1 MNKAGALA
9 RALAVMGMAV
19 MVAGVS
25 ACDDSGTSTGSS
37 GQSGSIP
44 RTPITNTSGTTT
56 ITGTPTAT
64 ATAGQPYT
72 FEPKVSTSSTAVSF
86 AIDNLPSWAEFNSS
100 TGVLSGTPTPQEVGK
115 YSGIT
120 ISVSDGLTTVAL
132 PAFSITVTLQNS
144 DTVTLSWQAPTEN
157 SDGTPLM
164 NLKGYKL
171 HYGPASRSYSET
183 VDIANPGLTTYVVQ
197 NLAAGDYYFALTAY
211 NSAGI
216 ESELSGEVSTTVD

>member
-9 RALAVMGMAV
+9 RALAVMGV
-19 MVAGVS
+19 VVAAAGLS
-25 ACDDSGTSTGSS
+25 ACDDSGTSTGPV
-37 GQSGSIP
+37 GQSGLIP
-44 RTPITNTSGTTT
+44 RTSTNGTTT
-56 ITGTPTAT
+56 ISGSPWAT

-72 FEPKVSTSSTAVSF
+72 FEPQVATASAALSF
-86 AIDNLPSWAEFNSS
+86 SVANLPSWAEFSS
-100 TGVLSGTPTPQEVGK
+100 KTGMLSGTPSADEVGQ
-115 YSGIT
+115 YAGIT
-120 ISVSDGLTTVAL
+120 ISVNDGVSIVAL

-164 NLKGYKL
+164 NLKGYRL

-216 ESELSGEVSTTVD
+216 ESVLSGEVSTTVD